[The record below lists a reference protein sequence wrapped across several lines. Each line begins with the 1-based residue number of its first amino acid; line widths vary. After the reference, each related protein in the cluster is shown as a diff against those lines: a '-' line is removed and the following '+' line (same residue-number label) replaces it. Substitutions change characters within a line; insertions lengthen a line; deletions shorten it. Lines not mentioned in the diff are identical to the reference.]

1 MMSVLSTLLCV
12 LLGCVLGPTTAPSTA
27 PDSVEMDYRSFNG
40 LNIPYPR
47 DWSARELSLLNGLL
61 IVCPTTESDWQAN
74 VFVELRSEG
83 RGKATS
89 DLVDSRIKELKE
101 RKRNFKLSDQRVSQ
115 HPRGFE
121 CGVIDYTCDDVR
133 RRSPDRAPGHRPL
146 PDERRMYLRSRPL
159 IAISRSTSRF
169 LSRCSMRC
177 GSSKAEQRTHH
188 PNRSSVHGS
197 PCMW

>member
-101 RKRNFKLSDQRVSQ
+101 RKRNFKLVDQRVSQ

-121 CGVIDYTCDDVR
+121 CGVIDYTCDDVGGAHLTEHQVIVR
-133 RRSPDRAPGHRPL
+133 L
-146 PDERRMYLRSRPL
+146 PDERRLYLL
-159 IAISRSTSRF
+159 FSTADSNKQKYEPIF
-169 LSRCSMRC
+169 
-177 GSSKAEQRTHH
+177 EQMLDALRIK
-188 PNRSSVHGS
+188 PG
-197 PCMW
+197 